1 MVAPRRSCRNWMSGW
16 ERDVLLGCSSLLGR
30 SIGILNV
37 AGAMGYEKCMFGEEE
52 VTRGKH
58 DEDAINIYLE

>member
-1 MVAPRRSCRNWMSGW
+1 MSGW
-16 ERDVLLGCSSLLGR
+16 EGDVLLGCSSLLGR